1 MMRDERYQQV
11 KALIQQGYIKEFSQV
26 FKVIPKSIFH
36 ADIGVN
42 YRRMSKMIADLGTIS
57 ITDIY
62 TMCSVLD
69 IEFMTLLTLI
79 IKEHNRRKTAKKITL
94 DNTNKGKSFK

>member
-11 KALIQQGYIKEFSQV
+11 KALIQQGYIKEFSQI

-62 TMCSVLD
+62 TMCAVLEID
-69 IEFMTLLTLI
+69 FMTMLGLI
-79 IKEHNRRKTAKKITL
+79 TKEYNRRKVAKKLT
-94 DNTNKGKSFK
+94 GK